1 MRLRAI
7 WLTAVLL
14 LTGCVAVAPSPTDQ
28 IKSGVEFQDQ
38 VISWASCESD
48 YECATVAVPLDH
60 LNPADQIIEIALI
73 RKAGTENLSPLL
85 INPGGPGASGFD
97 YVRDSY
103 ETLGTDQLRSNFQL
117 VGFDPRGVGR
127 SAPVT
132 CTDEKVKD
140 QVYYEESGFPLG
152 SDDDFAFS
160 KDVLERFAASCQETG
175 FDVAY
180 FNTQQSATGFRV
192 DQASCNGATHSCG
205 YANVTGGTSY
215 NDVLPS
221 LNLVTDLGN
230 DNVLRFGMGRVLA
243 RPNMEDMKA
252 TRDFSLDT
260 TTGTPMLKGSGGNPN
275 LQPFRADTIDLSW
288 EKYFGKKGYFSVAG
302 YYKDLK
308 TYILKRSQVFDF
320 ANYIT
325 PGTVLPSGGSTMGLL
340 TQASNGSGG
349 SISGVEMALNVPF
362 SMATSALDGFGVV
375 VNTSLNNSSVSLPAS
390 GFSTSGVNTTNIPLP
405 GLSKQVTNL
414 RLYYE
419 KSGLQ
424 MSVAARKRSDFLGSI
439 ADYQDNTQL
448 VYIKGETQVDAQ
460 ASYEFTQGQAKGLTL
475 MVQGINLTNAEFA
488 QYDAKTGN
496 TTDRKKFGPSMMFG
510 ASYKF

>member
-1 MRLRAI
+1 LGSVYKLSPWTEHDI
-7 WLTAVLL
+7 VSKNWGVSEKVTTAYVKGDIDSKILDH
-14 LTGCVAVAPSPTDQ
+14 AVRGNV
-28 IKSGVEFQDQ
+28 GVQ
-38 VISWASCESD
+38 VI
-48 YECATVAVPLDH
+48 
-60 LNPADQIIEIALI
+60 
-73 RKAGTENLSPLL
+73 
-85 INPGGPGASGFD
+85 
-97 YVRDSY
+97 
-103 ETLGTDQLRSNFQL
+103 
-117 VGFDPRGVGR
+117 
-127 SAPVT
+127 
-132 CTDEKVKD
+132 
-140 QVYYEESGFPLG
+140 
-152 SDDDFAFS
+152 
-160 KDVLERFAASCQETG
+160 
-175 FDVAY
+175 
-180 FNTQQSATGFRV
+180 NTKQSATGFRV
-192 DQASCNGATHSCG
+192 DQASCNGDTHSCG
-205 YANVTGGTSY
+205 YANVSGGTSY

-475 MVQGINLTNAEFA
+475 LVQGINLTNAEFA

-496 TTDRKKFGPSMMFG
+496 ITDRKKFGPSMMFG